1 MASQWPNNPDS
12 VLRGMLGNLVSA
24 AESGGRG
31 AANMWSA
38 IHSAANDWAS
48 GVLAVTNPTPPTPE
62 EISAKA
68 QQLIGHIT
76 IQDVNRYSHT
86 VGEFLRARANL
97 ASLGPQ
103 EQITG
108 NAVFNPP
115 WARTTGNAAVPTRY
129 RIRVLRSITVKGF
142 TSINREEWASYE
154 VTGPLTSAADALNQ
168 ANSLF
173 SQSDYNSRASI
184 NSILDYTIEAI

>member
-12 VLRGMLGNLVSA
+12 VLRGMFGSLVTD
-24 AESGGRG
+24 AEYGGRG
-31 AANMWSA
+31 AQNMWNSVKD
-38 IHSAANDWAS
+38 AAARWAE
-48 GVLAVTNPTPPTPE
+48 GVLTVTSPTTPTPL
-62 EISAKA
+62 EIQTRA